1 MGNPVTLD
9 SDDVEV
15 LLNAA
20 AGIRKVEDALQAI
33 RQDPAMLRI
42 YKSGKIGQSLDRVNK
57 ARASAIREDYPRPPK
72 DWAPSKEQWQ
82 QLTRLSAAGLNGM
95 IVGDLGDYSTLR
107 SFGLVVLG
115 TVNEYVNWG
124 DRTQD
129 MIGATTTI
137 RAKLTEEGRQF
148 IHLWSI
154 SHRIGQTPPT
164 VEEKALPAPV
174 KMIEGGSNG

>member
-95 IVGDLGDYSTLR
+95 IVGDLGDYSDR
-107 SFGLVVLG
+107 KSVV
-115 TVNEYVNWG
+115 
-124 DRTQD
+124 
-129 MIGATTTI
+129 
-137 RAKLTEEGRQF
+137 
-148 IHLWSI
+148 
-154 SHRIGQTPPT
+154 
-164 VEEKALPAPV
+164 
-174 KMIEGGSNG
+174 